1 MTLFNSGLY
10 RHPDQW
16 PPGAC
21 EAWRW
26 PGPSGTGSPPS
37 WSPTAWWSLASA
49 PQCLRGGS
57 LQLFSDSLEWNFS
70 FPKLNCSSLVLAGE
84 RFPPLSHAAGK
95 LRIVRKSST
104 PLNTSQTKSFR
115 LGRKI
120 LALSIPQGPL
130 NTAPLP
136 TGVHIKCNSI

>member
-1 MTLFNSGLY
+1 MGYIATPINDLLEPA
-10 RHPDQW
+10 RHGGDQV
-16 PPGAC
+16 PQVLAVLHPGH
-21 EAWRW
+21 
-26 PGPSGTGSPPS
+26 PQLDDLLLPSK
-37 WSPTAWWSLASA
+37 ASL
-49 PQCLRGGS
+49 PN

-104 PLNTSQTKSFR
+104 PLSTSQTKSFC

-120 LALSIPQGPL
+120 FALSIPQGPL

-136 TGVHIKCNSI
+136 TGVHITCNSI